1 MIVTVFYFER
11 LETKIEI
18 LFLKK
23 NAFFKNRERKCQGII
38 VKNDV
43 VSMIKTVTKIT
54 AFLVLGRM
62 WSC

>member
-23 NAFFKNRERKCQGII
+23 TLSLRIGRGSVRELLSKMMLCQ
-38 VKNDV
+38 
-43 VSMIKTVTKIT
+43 
-54 AFLVLGRM
+54 
-62 WSC
+62 

>member
-23 NAFFKNRERKCQGII
+23 LSLKIRIGRGSVRE
-38 VKNDV
+38 
-43 VSMIKTVTKIT
+43 
-54 AFLVLGRM
+54 LL
-62 WSC
+62 